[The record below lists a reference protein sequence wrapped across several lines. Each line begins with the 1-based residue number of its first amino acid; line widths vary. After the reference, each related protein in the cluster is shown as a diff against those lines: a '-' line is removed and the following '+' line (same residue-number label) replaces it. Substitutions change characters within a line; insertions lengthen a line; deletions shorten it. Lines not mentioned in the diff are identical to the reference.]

1 MTEAQAHSTQAVTC
15 FACPQPATGI
25 ARRWLGDQDGDWDG
39 EVDSCDEHR
48 DPQHWTQRTAAIF
61 TRVAR
66 RVSREAR
73 DAVADIAQEFIE
85 EGLD

>member
-1 MTEAQAHSTQAVTC
+1 MTEAQGQGTQPVTC
-15 FACPQPATGI
+15 FSCPQRATGI
-25 ARRWLGDQDGDWDG
+25 TRRWLNDQDGDWHG

-48 DPQHWTQRTAAIF
+48 DPQRWTQRTAALFARI
-61 TRVAR
+61 AR